1 MNIRLRDYKILFNFN
16 RMIKVAIAE
25 DNQALRHSL
34 ESLFNR
40 TDGMRCVASLPNLL
54 NVVAEVGSA
63 LPDIILMDIGLP
75 NISGIEGVR
84 TVKTHFPAILVM
96 MFTVFD
102 DDEKIFDAIR
112 AGASG
117 YLLKKTPPEEIVQA
131 IRDLYQGGAPMT
143 PSIARRVLQSFQ
155 GEPSTIIVDY
165 QLTVRENEVL
175 YSLVEGLSYKKI
187 ADKYCVSIS
196 TIRTHICNIYHKL
209 HVNSKA
215 EAVAR
220 VLSPKSDIH
229 PIDPRRKL

>member
-1 MNIRLRDYKILFNFN
+1 
-16 RMIKVAIAE
+16 MIKVAIVE
-25 DNQALRHSL
+25 DNNTLRNSL

-40 TDGMRCVASLPNLL
+40 TEGMRCAASLNNLL
-54 NVVAEVGSA
+54 NVVSEIGSSM
-63 LPDIILMDIGLP
+63 PDIVLMDIGLP

-84 TVKTHFPAILVM
+84 TVKSNFPKIQVM

-117 YLLKKTPPEEIVQA
+117 YLLKKTPPEEIIQA
-131 IRDLYQGGAPMT
+131 IRDLDQGGAPMT
-143 PSIARRVLQSFQ
+143 ASIARRVIQSFQ
-155 GEPSTIIVDY
+155 ATPSTVVEDY
-165 QLTVRENEVL
+165 QLTVRENEIL
-175 YSLVEGLSYKKI
+175 YSLVDGLSYKKI

-215 EAVAR
+215 EAVAK
-220 VLSPKSDIH
+220 VLSPSKH
-229 PIDPRRKL
+229 PSTP

>member
-1 MNIRLRDYKILFNFN
+1 MIRI
-16 RMIKVAIAE
+16 AIVE
-25 DNQALRHSL
+25 DNNTLRSSL
-34 ESLFNR
+34 ESMFNLSA
-40 TDGMRCVASLPNLL
+40 GMRCVASLNNLL
-54 NVVAEVGSA
+54 NVVTQIGAA

-84 TVKTHFPAILVM
+84 TVKTHFPAIQVL

-117 YLLKKTPPEEIVQA
+117 YLLKKTPPAEIVEA
-131 IRDLYQGGAPMT
+131 IRDLYHGGAPMT
-143 PSIARRVLQSFQ
+143 PSIARKVIQSFQ
-155 GEPSTIIVDY
+155 AVAPGAAVADY
-165 QLTVRENEVL
+165 QLTVRENEIL
-175 YSLVEGLSYKKI
+175 YSLVDGLSYKKI

-196 TIRTHICNIYHKL
+196 TIRTHICNIYNKL

-220 VLSPKSDIH
+220 VLSP
-229 PIDPRRKL
+229 RK

>member
-1 MNIRLRDYKILFNFN
+1 MIRIV
-16 RMIKVAIAE
+16 IVE
-25 DNQALRHSL
+25 DNNALRSSL

-40 TDGMRCVASLPNLL
+40 TEGMRCVVCLANLL
-54 NVVAEVGSA
+54 NVVSEVGA
-63 LPDIILMDIGLP
+63 ARPDIILMDIGLP

-84 TVKTHFPAILVM
+84 TVKMNFPEVQVL

-117 YLLKKTPPEEIVQA
+117 YLLKKTPPAEIVEA
-131 IRDLYQGGAPMT
+131 VRELYRGGAPMT
-143 PSIARRVLQSFQ
+143 SSIARRVIHSFQ
-155 GEPSTIIVDY
+155 AVPSTVVEDY
-165 QLTVRENEVL
+165 RLTVRENEIL
-175 YSLVEGLSYKKI
+175 YSLVDGLSYKRI

-220 VLSPKSDIH
+220 VL
-229 PIDPRRKL
+229 RK

>member
-1 MNIRLRDYKILFNFN
+1 
-16 RMIKVAIAE
+16 MIKIAIVE
-25 DNQALRHSL
+25 DNNTLRSSL

-40 TDGMRCVASLPNLL
+40 TEGMRCVASLNNLL
-54 NVVAEVGSA
+54 NVVSEVGSS
-63 LPDIILMDIGLP
+63 LPDVILMDIGLP

-84 TVKTHFPAILVM
+84 TVKTHFPAIQIL

-112 AGASG
+112 TGASG
-117 YLLKKTPPEEIVQA
+117 YLLKKTPPIEIIDA
-131 IRDLYQGGAPMT
+131 IRELHRGGAPMT
-143 PSIARRVLQSFQ
+143 SSIARRVIQSFQ
-155 GEPSTIIVDY
+155 AAPTHIVEDY
-165 QLTVRENEVL
+165 RLTVRENEIL
-175 YSLVEGLSYKKI
+175 YSLVDGLSYKKI

-220 VLSPKSDIH
+220 VLGS
-229 PIDPRRKL
+229 RK

>member
-1 MNIRLRDYKILFNFN
+1 
-16 RMIKVAIAE
+16 MIKIAIVE
-25 DNQALRHSL
+25 DNNTLRSSL

-40 TDGMRCVASLPNLL
+40 TEGMRCVASLNNLL
-54 NVVAEVGSA
+54 NVISEVGA
-63 LPDIILMDIGLP
+63 AGPEIILMDIGLP

-84 TVKTHFPAILVM
+84 TVKTHFPAILVL

-117 YLLKKTPPEEIVQA
+117 YLLKKTPPAEIIQA
-131 IRDLYQGGAPMT
+131 VRDLYHGGAPMT
-143 PSIARRVLQSFQ
+143 SSIARRVIQSFQ
-155 GEPSTIIVDY
+155 AAPNTIVEDY
-165 QLTVRENEVL
+165 RLTVRENEIL
-175 YSLVEGLSYKKI
+175 YSLVDGLSYKKI

-196 TIRTHICNIYHKL
+196 TIRTHICNIYNKL

-220 VLSPKSDIH
+220 VLGPK
-229 PIDPRRKL
+229 R

>member
-1 MNIRLRDYKILFNFN
+1 VKYPINIRLRCCEIVCIFGA
-16 RMIKVAIAE
+16 MIKIAIVE
-25 DNQALRHSL
+25 DNNTLRSSL

-40 TDGMRCVASLPNLL
+40 TEGMRCVASLNNLL
-54 NVVAEVGSA
+54 NVISEVGA
-63 LPDIILMDIGLP
+63 ANPEIILMDIGLP

-84 TVKTHFPAILVM
+84 TVKTHFPNIQIL

-117 YLLKKTPPEEIVQA
+117 YLLKKTPPAEIIQA
-131 IRDLYQGGAPMT
+131 VRDLYQGGAPMT
-143 PSIARRVLQSFQ
+143 SSIARRVIQSFQ
-155 GEPSTIIVDY
+155 AAPTTIVEDY
-165 QLTVRENEVL
+165 RLTVRENEIL
-175 YSLVEGLSYKKI
+175 YSLVDGLSYKKI

-196 TIRTHICNIYHKL
+196 TVRTHICNIYSKL

-220 VLSPKSDIH
+220 VLG
-229 PIDPRRKL
+229 PRK

>member
-1 MNIRLRDYKILFNFN
+1 
-16 RMIKVAIAE
+16 MIKIAIVE
-25 DNQALRHSL
+25 DNNTLRSSL

-40 TDGMRCVASLPNLL
+40 TDGMRCVASLNNLL
-54 NVVAEVGSA
+54 NVVSEIGSA

-84 TVKTHFPAILVM
+84 TVKTHFPAIQIL

-102 DDEKIFDAIR
+102 DDEKVFDAIR

-117 YLLKKTPPEEIVQA
+117 YLLKKTPATEIIDA
-131 IRDLYQGGAPMT
+131 IRELYNGGAPMT
-143 PSIARRVLQSFQ
+143 SSIARRVIQSFQ
-155 GEPSTIIVDY
+155 AAPSSIVADY
-165 QLTVRENEVL
+165 QLTVRENEIL
-175 YSLVEGLSYKKI
+175 YSLVDGLSYKKI

-220 VLSPKSDIH
+220 VLG
-229 PIDPRRKL
+229 PRK